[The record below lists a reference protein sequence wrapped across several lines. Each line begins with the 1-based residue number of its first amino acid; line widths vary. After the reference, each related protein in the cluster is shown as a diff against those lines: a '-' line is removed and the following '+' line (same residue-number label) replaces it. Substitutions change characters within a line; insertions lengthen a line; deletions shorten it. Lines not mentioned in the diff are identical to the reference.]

1 MPTIEPKLAGGFRD
15 YLPED
20 MIPRN
25 IMLETIKQIF
35 ERFGFL
41 PMDTPGMERAEV
53 LAKDNTDFLIYRAG
67 LEGAQDMA
75 MRYDLTVPLARVV
88 AANPDLPR
96 PFKRYQFGRVWRGE
110 KQQTSKGRWREFT
123 QLDVDIV
130 GSASPMADAEIVALM
145 YQTLTTL
152 GLTEYV
158 IKVNNRQILKDIP
171 AHVLRE
177 IDKLGKVGWDELSPL
192 AQSYQATFSKKQTN
206 NELEQ
211 LLANAKALGVPIEK
225 IIVDNTVIRGLEY
238 YTGNIFEAVLTAPD
252 LQQYGSVFSGGRY
265 DNLVERFAPFSIPAV
280 GASIGVDR
288 LFSALDQ
295 LGLLPREKTTAKVLV
310 LNFNEDCQETV
321 QILATNLR
329 GSEIPT
335 ELYLGQEDTLKGQ
348 LAYAVKREYPI
359 VIIVGPE
366 EKARGV
372 VKIKNMNSRE
382 QREVAIADVVS
393 AVRETF
399 Q

>member
-348 LAYAVKREYPI
+348 LAYAVK
-359 VIIVGPE
+359 
-366 EKARGV
+366 
-372 VKIKNMNSRE
+372 
-382 QREVAIADVVS
+382 
-393 AVRETF
+393 
-399 Q
+399 